1 MINNIADSLNVN
13 GFAENLGDGSVKVL
27 CEGKEEIVTEIRTLR
42 EDLGSYMEEKFARIE
57 HEIEGI
63 KAKIGMV

>member
-42 EDLGSYMEEKFARIE
+42 EDLGSYM
-57 HEIEGI
+57 
-63 KAKIGMV
+63 